1 MNIAPGNYIVRPLRC
16 TVTTTKAGDP
26 QVAVELAHAED
37 GPHKGTEDV
46 WFGSLKDEDKAAKT
60 AATLRECGWTGE
72 DIFAVTFPETA
83 RMRAVYQDDQ
93 DQNGN
98 PVVRLRWLN
107 ALSRGYRELP
117 ADRHDEV
124 RKRVAAALRVS
135 DANQG
140 RVPQSATPRPTLPE
154 VLRPILATVPEGTD
168 ATTAARVW
176 AAHNKTLIDGDRLA
190 FWRELGR
197 LVPGGPS
204 ALTAAV
210 KQLTAPPPSVSA
222 DAPPPAF

>member
-1 MNIAPGNYIVRPLRC
+1 MNITPGNYIVRPIRC

-26 QVAVELAHAED
+26 QVAVELVHVDD
-37 GPHKGTEDV
+37 GPHRGTEDV
-46 WFGSLKDEDKAAKT
+46 WFGSLKDDDKAAKT
-60 AATLRECGWTGE
+60 AATLRECGWTGD
-72 DIFAVTFPETA
+72 DIFAVTFPEAA

-107 ALSRGYRELP
+107 ALTRGYRELP

-124 RKRVAAALRVS
+124 RRRVAAALRS
-135 DANQG
+135 GASRGDAPQAAA
-140 RVPQSATPRPTLPE
+140 RPAVPE
-154 VLRPILATVPEGTD
+154 ILRPLLATVPEGTD

-176 AAHNKTLIDGDRLA
+176 AAHNKTLRDDDRLA